1 MLNNGGYT
9 VERLIHGMTASY
21 NAVPIWDYGALF
33 QAFGPSFK
41 TKYHLAKTPDDLDA
55 ILTDA
60 EFNDA
65 AYAQVSSFSLP
76 MQRNSLTKL
85 QIVELILDPADAP
98 DSVKRA
104 AAAIEAF
111 NARK

>member
-41 TKYHLAKTPDDLDA
+41 TKHYLVKTPDELDA
-55 ILTDA
+55 LLSNA
-60 EFNDA
+60 EFNEA
-65 AYAQVSSFSLP
+65 AYGQVSPSIPFSLEYG
-76 MQRNSLTKL
+76 
-85 QIVELILDPADAP
+85 IDHAADC
-98 DSVKRA
+98 
-104 AAAIEAF
+104 
-111 NARK
+111 